1 MQDIEEE
8 APTITSS
15 RRPPPKLG
23 PRTRAGPIP
32 RDSGVGGEMLKL
44 VSPSARDHVTEPL
57 VASANAGNADSV
69 ELGCVTARRVA
80 ACDRINK
87 HECDTRA

>member
-1 MQDIEEE
+1 M
-8 APTITSS
+8 
-15 RRPPPKLG
+15 
-23 PRTRAGPIP
+23 P
-32 RDSGVGGEMLKL
+32 RDASVGGKILKL
-44 VSPSARDHVTEPL
+44 VSPSARHHVTEPL

-69 ELGCVTARRVA
+69 GLGCVTARRVA